1 MSERI
6 TRLKIRGDLAAAWT
20 TANPVLL
27 ARELGIET
35 DTRRMKMGDG
45 TTAWTALPY
54 FLAASDARGQVSRV
68 TTQQLPAAAQNVF
81 RATGAVGTL
90 DSATAVGLTLGTT
103 DQMALRNTSGAAML
117 VRVSAAIEAVA
128 GNNNVLAM
136 RLAVDGV
143 SIAATESRGLH
154 GGSGADA
161 KMATDWIVSLAAG
174 SEVGMVVANTSSSAD
189 ITLQR
194 ARISAVQVQ
203 L

>member
-35 DTRRMKMGDG
+35 DTRRMKLGDG
-45 TTAWTALPY
+45 TTAWTALAY
-54 FLAASDARGQVSRV
+54 FMTATDARGQVSRV
-68 TTQQLPAAAQNVF
+68 ATQLLPAAAQNVF

-90 DSATAVGLTLGTT
+90 DSATAAGLALGTT
-103 DQMALRNTSGAAML
+103 DQMGLRNTSGAAL
-117 VRVSAAIEAVA
+117 LLRVSAAIEAVA
-128 GNNNVLAM
+128 GNNNILAM
-136 RLAVDGV
+136 RLAIDGV

-154 GGSGADA
+154 AGSGADA
-161 KMATDWIVSLAAG
+161 KMATDWIVSLPAG
-174 SEVGMVVANTSSSAD
+174 SEVGMVVANTSGSAD

-194 ARISAVQVQ
+194 ARISAAQVQ
-203 L
+203 P